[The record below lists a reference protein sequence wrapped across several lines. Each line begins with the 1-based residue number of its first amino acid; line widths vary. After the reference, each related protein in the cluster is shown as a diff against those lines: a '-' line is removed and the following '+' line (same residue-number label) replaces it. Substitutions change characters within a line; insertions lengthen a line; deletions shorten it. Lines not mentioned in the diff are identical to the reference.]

1 MAWNEPGN
9 RGEAPWGKKR
19 PAGSSGGFGQT
30 FKNWGRQLQA
40 ALGGGSPAPGSGT
53 SSGAPGGFIWMIVGL
68 VVLLWVLSGY
78 YQIDASQLGVV
89 QRFGRLSSVR
99 QPGWG
104 MTFPWP
110 IEKLTKVNVSQIY
123 HSEHRSRVLTADVNL
138 VELRVAVQYQN
149 ADPVKVLFQL
159 KDLDKTL
166 EEVSESAIREVV
178 GQANLDDVLGSG
190 RQRIT
195 ADTRERIQKILDGY
209 NAGIRITSVNLT
221 DVQVP
226 DAVVAAQRDA
236 NKAIEDGERY
246 SKEAQTYANGILP
259 DAQGQAQSL
268 LQGAQAYKAQ
278 VVAQAEGE
286 VARFESVYAAYSQ
299 APEVTRERMYLETIE
314 QILRD
319 SRKIIIDTKGGAG
332 NNMIYLPLDKL
343 LERGAASH
351 GAEPAQSAPAQ
362 APAPDELPAV
372 TVDGRGR
379 GAR

>member
-9 RGEAPWGKKR
+9 RGESPWGKKR
-19 PAGSSGGFGQT
+19 PAGNSGGLGQA

-40 ALGGGSPAPGSGT
+40 ALGGGGSSAPAGGESG
-53 SSGAPGGFIWMIVGL
+53 GAPGGFIWMIGGL
-68 VVLLWVLSGY
+68 VVVLWILSGY
-78 YQIDASQLGVV
+78 YQIDASELGVV

-149 ADPVKVLFQL
+149 ADPVRVLFQL

-166 EEVSESAIREVV
+166 EEVSESALREVV
-178 GQANLDDVLGSG
+178 GQATLDDVLGSG

-195 ADTRERIQKILDGY
+195 DDARDRIQKILDGY
-209 NAGIRITSVNLT
+209 NSGIRVTSVNLT

-259 DAQGQAQSL
+259 DAQGQAQRL
-268 LQGAQAYKAQ
+268 LQDAQAYKAQ
-278 VVAQAEGE
+278 VVALAEGD
-286 VARFESVYAAYSQ
+286 VARFNSVYSAYAQ
-299 APEVTRERMYLETIE
+299 APQVTRERMYIETIE

-319 SRKIIIDTKGGAG
+319 SKKIILDTKGGAG
-332 NNMIYLPLDKL
+332 GNMIYLPLDKL
-343 LERGAASH
+343 LERSSTSRSTAP
-351 GAEPAQSAPAQ
+351 ETTPAPAQ
-362 APAPDELPAV
+362 EELPTV

-379 GAR
+379 SAR